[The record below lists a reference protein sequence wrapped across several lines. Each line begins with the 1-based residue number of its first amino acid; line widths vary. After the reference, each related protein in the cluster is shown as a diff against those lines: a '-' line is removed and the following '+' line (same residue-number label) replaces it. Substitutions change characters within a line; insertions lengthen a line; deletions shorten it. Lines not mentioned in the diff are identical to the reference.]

1 VAFSGHCGR
10 WGWRGVVAVAFL
22 PDGRRALS
30 ASEDGTVRLWEADTG
45 RELTRFD
52 HGARVCSLAVTR
64 DGQVAL
70 SGGKDGVV
78 RVWDLR
84 SWQGH
89 YNRPYNRQA
98 HQAQQALSRV
108 PADRAPRRILVQ
120 EDPRQDPRL
129 GPAFPRRRVQ
139 RPVQR
144 LCDRGVWINQGQVRS
159 DGPIDRVIDEY
170 ICESEKPAL
179 VA

>member
-1 VAFSGHCGR
+1 MLAGSQDQTARIWDVETGKQLACFRGHCGR

-64 DGQVAL
+64 DGQLAL

-78 RVWDLR
+78 RVWEL
-84 SWQGH
+84 
-89 YNRPYNRQA
+89 
-98 HQAQQALSRV
+98 
-108 PADRAPRRILVQ
+108 PA
-120 EDPRQDPRL
+120 
-129 GPAFPRRRVQ
+129 
-139 RPVQR
+139 
-144 LCDRGVWINQGQVRS
+144 S
-159 DGPIDRVIDEY
+159 
-170 ICESEKPAL
+170 
-179 VA
+179 